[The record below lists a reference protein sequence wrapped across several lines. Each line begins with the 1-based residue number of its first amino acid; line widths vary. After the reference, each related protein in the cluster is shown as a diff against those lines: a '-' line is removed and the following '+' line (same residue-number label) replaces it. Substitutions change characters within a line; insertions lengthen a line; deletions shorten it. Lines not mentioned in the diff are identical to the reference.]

1 MIDLSVTI
9 ITRNCKEMLLKCLGS
24 VFSKINN
31 LNYEVLVLDNASE
44 DGTADAV
51 RSEYPS
57 IILFENKENR
67 GVAPARNQLIKI
79 AKGRYILIL
88 DADTEIV
95 SNDFGSLI
103 TYMDSHPDIGILGCS
118 LISFNNELH
127 PSTRTYPQPI
137 HVFLRRLS
145 YIKFVRNSKI
155 LKEHHLESW
164 DRKHPAVVDF
174 VEGAFQL
181 IRREA
186 IERVGLLDESMF
198 YGFEDADYCAR
209 MEKAGYKVVCYPS
222 FIVKHFLH
230 GVTRRNPFNKMAYLH
245 TKSYIIF
252 YKKHK
257 KLIESK
263 SKKD

>member
-1 MIDLSVTI
+1 
-9 ITRNCKEMLLKCLGS
+9 MLLQCLHS
-24 VFSKINN
+24 VFSKITDIE
-31 LNYEVLVLDNASE
+31 YEVLVLDNASE
-44 DGTADAV
+44 DDTIDAV
-51 RSEYPS
+51 RNKYPS
-57 IILFENKENR
+57 VILVENKQNR
-67 GVAPARNQLIKI
+67 GVAPARNQLIKM
-79 AKGRYILIL
+79 AKGRYVLIL

-95 SNDFGSLI
+95 SNNFEDLLG
-103 TYMDSHPDIGILGCS
+103 YMDEHKDVGILGCS
-118 LISFNNELH
+118 LVSFDNKLH
-127 PSTRTYPQPI
+127 PSARSYPRPI
-137 HVFLRRLS
+137 HIFLRRLS
-145 YIKFVRNSKI
+145 YSGFMQKSKI
-155 LKEHHLESW
+155 LKEHHLDSW

-181 IRREA
+181 TRREA
-186 IERVGLLDESMF
+186 IEKVGLLDESMF

-257 KLIESK
+257 DLIKSK
-263 SKKD
+263 SKKTKNN